1 MHAHTSLPPLYSVAL
16 ALVLSL
22 LSLPTG
28 GVPIAAYAAGTA
40 GAAAG
45 ATCAAAVGR
54 SSVRRVRR
62 IGARAAA

>member
-1 MHAHTSLPPLYSVAL
+1 MYSVAL

-28 GVPIAAYAAGTA
+28 GVPIAAYAAGMA

-45 ATCAAAVGR
+45 ATVAAAVERLSARG
-54 SSVRRVRR
+54 VRR
-62 IGARAAA
+62 IDARAAA